1 MSDKLTSPAG
11 EEFVLAD
18 ASVNRVLVKGVVAVM
33 HARTERLWST
43 KEGDM
48 FLCADAE
55 GNLDAEQ
62 ATGAG
67 FYWRDT
73 RYLSDFRLE
82 VDGHPPLLLSTSAD
96 RAFASHVD
104 LANQDLLEEDGTV
117 AHVQGT
123 INFRRTRVIDGR
135 LYERIRIKNYNS
147 APVSLTVRLTFGTD
161 FADIFEVRG
170 LKRATRGK
178 LARPKADRRSAAFA
192 YKGEDGVF
200 RETRIAFELE
210 PTEVSV
216 DDEQVVASW
225 DLRLEPTQTEMIALT
240 VEPRADGS
248 DGSERSFDAVMHDL
262 RRSYEA
268 WERSCTRAWTDNELY
283 NSLLSRGLRDLRAL
297 LTPTRYGS
305 VVAAGIPWFV
315 APFGRD
321 SLLTCHQTLMM
332 NPDLTRTTLEVLAAF
347 QADEVDEWRDAQPGK
362 ILHELRQ
369 GELAGAGVI
378 PHTPYYGSIDSTPL
392 WLLLLGTY
400 YRWTGDLE
408 FCRGL
413 LPNVERALAWIADD
427 GDPDGDGFLE
437 YQRSSPRGL
446 VNQGWKDSHDSVT
459 HVDGKLAEGP
469 IALAEVQ
476 AYVYLAKLR
485 VAEVFEALGN
495 GPRAASL
502 RQEAADLRSAFDEA
516 FWVESEQFYAMAL
529 DGEKRQVATISSNP
543 AHGLYCGIV
552 DPDKAGPM
560 ARRLLAPDMFS
571 GWGVRTLSKSAAAYN
586 PMSYH
591 NGSIW
596 PHDNSLIAAGFARYG
611 LHDEALAVLGG
622 LFEATLHMDLHR
634 LPELFCGF
642 QRGHD
647 ESPVSYPVA
656 CSPQA
661 WASGAPF
668 LLLQSV
674 LGLEILAAQRIV
686 KFTRPRL
693 PEFLREVRISNLR
706 IGPHTLDIVL
716 ERHEYDVG
724 IDVVR
729 RTGPIEVV
737 AIK

>member
-1 MSDKLTSPAG
+1 VPDKLTSPAG

-82 VDGHPPLLLSTSAD
+82 VNGHAPLLLSTSAD
-96 RAFASHVD
+96 RVYASHVD

-123 INFRRTRVIDGR
+123 INIRRTRVIDGR
-135 LYERIRIKNYNS
+135 LYERIRIKNYN
-147 APVSLTVRLTFGTD
+147 ANAATLDVTLTFGTD

-178 LARPKADRRSAAFA
+178 LARPKADRRSAVFA
-192 YKGEDGVF
+192 YVGEDGVF

-210 PTEVSV
+210 PTAIEV
-216 DDEQVVASW
+216 DDEQVVATW
-225 DLRLEPTQTEMIALT
+225 RLRLEPTQTELIALT

-248 DGSERSFDAVMHDL
+248 SAPDHSFDAVMHDL

-268 WERSCTRAWTDNELY
+268 WERSSTRVWTDNELY

-297 LTPTRYGS
+297 LTPSPHGS
-305 VVAAGIPWFV
+305 LVAAGIPWFV

-321 SLLTCHQTLMM
+321 SLLTCHQTLMI
-332 NPDLTRTTLEVLAAF
+332 NPELTRTTLEVLAAF

-369 GELAGAGVI
+369 GELAGAGII

-400 YRWTGDLE
+400 YRWTGDVE

-413 LPNVERALAWIADD
+413 LPNVERALAWIAEY
-427 GDPDGDGFLE
+427 GDLDGDGFLE

-446 VNQGWKDSHDSVT
+446 ANQGWKDSHDSVV

-485 VAEVFEALGN
+485 MAEVFEALGN
-495 GPRAASL
+495 APRAETL
-502 RQEAADLRSAFDEA
+502 RQEAAELHTAFNER
-516 FWVESEQFYAMAL
+516 FWVEADQFYAMAL
-529 DGEKRQVATISSNP
+529 DGEKRQVASISSNP
-543 AHGLYCGIV
+543 AHGLYCGII
-552 DPDKAGPM
+552 DRDKAGPM

-596 PHDNSLIAAGFARYG
+596 PHDNAIIGAGLKRYGFAKATNR
-611 LHDEALAVLGG
+611 LATAM
-622 LFEATLHMDLHR
+622 FEMAVTVDDMR

-642 QRGHD
+642 TRR
-647 ESPVSYPVA
+647 SPNRPVAYPVA
-656 CSPQA
+656 CFPQA
-661 WASGAPF
+661 WAAGAPF
-668 LLLQSV
+668 LLLQAM
-674 LGLEILAAQRIV
+674 LGISADAAANTINV
-686 KFTRPRL
+686 NKPHL
-693 PEFLREVRISNLR
+693 PGWLNTVELHDLR
-706 IGPHTLDIVL
+706 IGDSRISIVFQRQGEMTGFSLLDKEGDVRVL
-716 ERHEYDVG
+716 MEE
-724 IDVVR
+724 
-729 RTGPIEVV
+729 
-737 AIK
+737 